1 MLQIP
6 GLALLASLPAGI
18 FPASPMTKPFSLF
31 LALRYLKP
39 KRTFLSLITVISILG
54 VTLGIMVLILVIS
67 VMTGFE
73 QELRRKVLGFDA
85 HLVVGGETIIYD
97 WPNRTQSVAS
107 VPGVTGA
114 APFVQGPVLAEF
126 MGRRLAPKIRGIDA
140 EAESK
145 VTTLKD
151 FMVAGE
157 LKLEGNET
165 IIGSALASILSCG
178 VGDTITVYSPGNLE
192 QIVDEINQL
201 EQGADKM
208 KTAGQLREMVL
219 PMELQVTGIF
229 ESGRYLYDSE
239 FMLVPLHI
247 AQEIYGLGDGVHGIT
262 VKTVHP
268 YRAAEI
274 RDEVYRA
281 LGDDFRISTW
291 MDLNRELFEA
301 IHMERNVMFFILLFI
316 VIVAAFG
323 IMNTLITVT
332 VQKTREIGILK
343 ALGARTGQI
352 VGIFVGQGIVVG
364 IFGTLIGLGTG
375 IWLVQYR
382 NQVSQW
388 LSGVMGIEIFPK
400 SIYQFSE
407 IPAEIVPSDV
417 AIICAS
423 AFLICTVA
431 AVIPAWFAAR
441 MDPVSALRYE

>member
-1 MLQIP
+1 
-6 GLALLASLPAGI
+6 
-18 FPASPMTKPFSLF
+18 MTKPFSLF

-85 HLVVGGETIIYD
+85 HLVAGGETILYD
-97 WPNRTQSVAS
+97 WSAESEKIRGVE
-107 VPGVTGA
+107 GVTGV

-126 MGRRLAPKIRGIDA
+126 MGRRLAPKIRAIDPEA
-140 EAESK
+140 EAS
-145 VTTLKD
+145 VTTLRD

-157 LKLEGNET
+157 LKLDGNEV
-165 IIGSALASILSCG
+165 IVGSALAGILGVG

-192 QIVDEINQL
+192 EIVDSINEL
-201 EQGADKM
+201 EQGGAKA
-208 KTAGQLREMVL
+208 KSAGELREMIL
-219 PMELQVTGIF
+219 PLELTVTGIF
-229 ESGRYLYDSE
+229 SSGRYLYDSE
-239 FMLVPLHI
+239 FLLVPLHI
-247 AQEIYGLGDGVHGIT
+247 GQELYGLGDGVHGLTI
-262 VKTVHP
+262 KTVHP
-268 YRAAEI
+268 YQAAAI
-274 RDEVYRA
+274 RENIRGAVDST
-281 LGDDFRISTW
+281 LPMSTW
-291 MDLNRELFEA
+291 MDMNRELFEA

-352 VGIFVGQGIVVG
+352 IGVFVGQGIVVG
-364 IFGTLIGLGTG
+364 IFGTLIGLATG

-388 LSGVMGIEIFPK
+388 LSGVMGIEIFPA

-407 IPAEIVPSDV
+407 IPAEIVPSDI

-431 AVIPAWFAAR
+431 AIIPAWFAAR
-441 MDPVSALRYE
+441 MDPVKALRYE

>member
-1 MLQIP
+1 M
-6 GLALLASLPAGI
+6 SR
-18 FPASPMTKPFSLF
+18 SFSLF
-31 LALRYLKP
+31 LALRYLRP

-54 VTLGIMVLILVIS
+54 VTIGITVLILVIS

-85 HLVVGGETIIYD
+85 HLVAGGESVLFD
-97 WPNRTQSVAS
+97 WPTQAEQIRAVE
-107 VPGVTGA
+107 GVTGV

-126 MGRRLAPKIRGIDA
+126 MGRRLAPKIRAIDP
-140 EAESK
+140 ETERE
-145 VTTLKD
+145 VTALQD

-157 LKLEGNET
+157 LQLDGNET
-165 IIGSALASILSCG
+165 VIGSALAAILGVG

-192 QIVDEINQL
+192 QIVDSINDL
-201 EQGADKM
+201 EKGSDKT
-208 KTAGQLREMVL
+208 KSAGELREMIL
-219 PMELQVTGIF
+219 PLELTVTGIF
-229 ESGRYLYDSE
+229 SSGRYLYDSE

-247 AQEIYGLGDGVHGIT
+247 GQELYGLGDGVHGLTI
-262 VKTVHP
+262 KTIHP
-268 YRAAEI
+268 YQAAAVRARMEG
-274 RDEVYRA
+274 RVDPA
-281 LGDDFRISTW
+281 LSVSTW
-291 MDLNRELFEA
+291 MDMNRELFEA

-323 IMNTLITVT
+323 IINTLITVT

-352 VGIFVGQGIVVG
+352 IGVFVGQGIVVG
-364 IFGTLIGLGTG
+364 LFGTVIGLGLG

-388 LSGVMGIEIFPK
+388 LSGVMGVEIFPQ
-400 SIYQFSE
+400 SIYQFAE
-407 IPAEIVPSDV
+407 IPAEIVPSDI

-423 AFLICTVA
+423 AFAICTVA
-431 AVIPAWFAAR
+431 AVIPAWFAAS

>member
-1 MLQIP
+1 
-6 GLALLASLPAGI
+6 
-18 FPASPMTKPFSLF
+18 MTWPFSIF

-39 KRTFLSLITVISILG
+39 KRTFVSLITVISILG

-85 HLVVGGETIIYD
+85 HLVAGGETIIHD
-97 WPNRTQSVAS
+97 WEDRMKDISA
-107 VPGVTGA
+107 VPGVTGV

-126 MGRRLAPKIRGIDA
+126 MGRRLAPKIRGIDVEA
-140 EAESK
+140 EAS
-145 VTTLKD
+145 VTTLRD
-151 FMVAGE
+151 FMVAGK
-157 LKLEGNET
+157 LQLEGNET
-165 IIGSALASILSCG
+165 VIGSALAAILGCG
-178 VGDTITVYSPGNLE
+178 VGDTITIYSPGNLE
-192 QIVDEINQL
+192 EIVDRINRIEGDGDKKQA
-201 EQGADKM
+201 ADE
-208 KTAGQLREMVL
+208 LREMIL
-219 PMELQVTGIF
+219 PMELKVTGIF

-239 FMLVPLHI
+239 FLLVPLHI
-247 AQEIYGLGDGVHGIT
+247 AQEIYGLGDGIHGIAIR
-262 VKTVHP
+262 TVHP
-268 YRAAEI
+268 YRAVEI
-274 RDEVYRA
+274 RDAIYRA
-281 LGDDFRISTW
+281 SPGDLRISTW

-352 VGIFVGQGIVVG
+352 IGVFVGQGIVVG

-382 NQVSQW
+382 NQVSHW
-388 LSGVMGIEIFPK
+388 LSSVLGIEIFPQ

-417 AIICAS
+417 AIICTS

-431 AVIPAWFAAR
+431 AIIPAWFAAR
-441 MDPVSALRYE
+441 MDPVSALRHE

>member
-1 MLQIP
+1 
-6 GLALLASLPAGI
+6 
-18 FPASPMTKPFSLF
+18 MTKPFSLF
-31 LALRYLKP
+31 LALRYLRP

-54 VTLGIMVLILVIS
+54 VTIGIMVLILVIS

-85 HLVVGGETIIYD
+85 HLVAGGESVIFD
-97 WPNRTQSVAS
+97 WPAQAAQIRAVE
-107 VPGVTGA
+107 GVTGV

-126 MGRRLAPKIRGIDA
+126 MGRRLAPKIRAIDP
-140 EAESK
+140 EVERE
-145 VTTLKD
+145 VTALQE

-165 IIGSALASILSCG
+165 VLGSPLAGILGVG
-178 VGDTITVYSPGNLE
+178 VGDTITVYSPGNLN
-192 QIVDEINQL
+192 EIIDGINAM
-201 EQGADKM
+201 EQGGDKA

-219 PMELQVTGIF
+219 PLELTVTGIF
-229 ESGRYLYDSE
+229 SSGRYLYDSE
-239 FMLVPLHI
+239 FLLVPLHI
-247 AQEIYGLGDGVHGIT
+247 GQELYGLGDGVHGLTI
-262 VKTVHP
+262 KTVHP
-268 YRAAEI
+268 YEAAAI
-274 RDEVYRA
+274 RTRMEGRIDPA
-281 LGDDFRISTW
+281 LGVSTW
-291 MDLNRELFEA
+291 MDMNRELFEA

-352 VGIFVGQGIVVG
+352 ISVFVGQGIVVG
-364 IFGTLIGLGTG
+364 LFGTAIGLGLG

-388 LSGVMGIEIFPK
+388 LSSVLGIEIFPQ
-400 SIYQFSE
+400 SIYQFAE
-407 IPAEIVPSDV
+407 IPAEIVPSDI

-423 AFLICTVA
+423 AFAICTVA

-441 MDPVSALRYE
+441 MDPVKALRYE

>member
-1 MLQIP
+1 
-6 GLALLASLPAGI
+6 
-18 FPASPMTKPFSLF
+18 MTKPFSLF
-31 LALRYLKP
+31 LALRYLRP

-85 HLVVGGETIIYD
+85 HLVAGGETILFD
-97 WPNRTQSVAS
+97 WSGESQKIRGVE
-107 VPGVTGA
+107 GVTGV

-126 MGRRLAPKIRGIDA
+126 MGRRLAPKIRAIDPEA
-140 EAESK
+140 EAS
-145 VTTLKD
+145 VTTLRD
-151 FMVAGE
+151 FMVAGD
-157 LKLEGNET
+157 LQLDGNEV
-165 IIGSALASILSCG
+165 IVGSALAGILGVG

-192 QIVDEINQL
+192 EIVDSINEL
-201 EQGADKM
+201 EQGAENAKS
-208 KTAGQLREMVL
+208 AGELREMIL
-219 PMELQVTGIF
+219 PLELTVTGVF
-229 ESGRYLYDSE
+229 SSGRYLYDSE
-239 FMLVPLHI
+239 FLLVPLHI
-247 AQEIYGLGDGVHGIT
+247 GQELYGLGDGVHGLTI
-262 VKTVHP
+262 KTVHP
-268 YRAAEI
+268 YQAAAVRE
-274 RDEVYRA
+274 
-281 LGDDFRISTW
+281 RIQQAVDSAPPMSTW
-291 MDLNRELFEA
+291 MDMNRELFEA

-352 VGIFVGQGIVVG
+352 IGVFVGQGMVVG
-364 IFGTLIGLGTG
+364 IFGTLIGLATG

-388 LSGVMGIEIFPK
+388 LSGVMGIEIFPA

-407 IPAEIVPSDV
+407 IPAEIVPSDI

-431 AVIPAWFAAR
+431 AIIPAWFAAR

>member
-1 MLQIP
+1 MN
-6 GLALLASLPAGI
+6 
-18 FPASPMTKPFSLF
+18 KPFSFF

-39 KRTFLSLITVISILG
+39 KRTFVSLITVISILG

-85 HLVVGGETIIYD
+85 HLVAGGESVIED
-97 WPNRTQSVAS
+97 WAAPAGQIREVK
-107 VPGVTGA
+107 GVTGV

-126 MGRRLAPKIRGIDA
+126 MGRRMAPKIRAIDP
-140 EAESK
+140 EAEK
-145 VTTLKD
+145 TVTTLQD
-151 FMVAGE
+151 FIVAGA
-157 LKLEGNET
+157 LQLEGNDT
-165 IIGSALASILSCG
+165 VIGSALANILGVG
-178 VGDTITVYSPGNLE
+178 VGDTITIYSPGNLE
-192 QIVDEINQL
+192 EIVKEINRL
-201 EQGADKM
+201 EENPGE
-208 KTAGQLREMVL
+208 KTDAANLREMIL
-219 PMELQVTGIF
+219 PLELKVTGIF

-239 FMLVPLHI
+239 FLLVPLHI
-247 AQEIYGLGDGVHGIT
+247 GQELYGLGDGVHGLTI
-262 VKTVHP
+262 KTVHP
-268 YRAAEI
+268 YQAAAI
-274 RDEVYRA
+274 REAIYAVVDPDLPV
-281 LGDDFRISTW
+281 STW
-291 MDLNRELFEA
+291 MDMNRDLFEA

-352 VGIFVGQGIVVG
+352 IGVFVGQGIVVG
-364 IFGTLIGLGTG
+364 IFGTLIGLGLG

-382 NQVSQW
+382 NQVSHA
-388 LSGVMGIEIFPK
+388 LSVVTGIEIFPK

-407 IPAEIVPSDV
+407 IPAEIVPSDI

-431 AVIPAWFAAR
+431 AIIPAWFAAR
-441 MDPVSALRYE
+441 MDPVKALRYE

>member
-1 MLQIP
+1 
-6 GLALLASLPAGI
+6 
-18 FPASPMTKPFSLF
+18 MTKPFSLF
-31 LALRYLKP
+31 LALRYLRP

-85 HLVVGGETIIYD
+85 HLVAGGETVLMD
-97 WPNRTQSVAS
+97 WPAQAAKIRGVE
-107 VPGVTGA
+107 GVTGV

-126 MGRRLAPKIRGIDA
+126 MGRRLAPKIRAINP
-140 EAESK
+140 ESERE
-145 VTTLKD
+145 VTSLQD
-151 FMVAGE
+151 FMVAGDM
-157 LKLEGNET
+157 KLDSNET
-165 IIGSALASILSCG
+165 VIGSALAGILGVG

-192 QIVDEINQL
+192 EIVEGIERL
-201 EQGADKM
+201 EKEGDKSES
-208 KTAGQLREMVL
+208 AGELREMVL
-219 PMELQVTGIF
+219 PLELTVTGIF
-229 ESGRYLYDSE
+229 SSGRYLYDSE
-239 FMLVPLHI
+239 FLLVPLHI
-247 AQEIYGLGDGVHGIT
+247 GQELYGLGDGVHGLTI
-262 VKTVHP
+262 KTVHP
-268 YRAAEI
+268 YQAAAIRARMEGHIDPGLSVA
-274 RDEVYRA
+274 
-281 LGDDFRISTW
+281 TW
-291 MDLNRELFEA
+291 MDMNRELFEA

-352 VGIFVGQGIVVG
+352 IGVFVGQGIVVG
-364 IFGTLIGLGTG
+364 VFGTLIGLATG

-388 LSGVMGIEIFPK
+388 LSGVLGVEIFPQ
-400 SIYQFSE
+400 SIYQFAE
-407 IPAEIVPSDV
+407 IPAEIVPSDI

-441 MDPVSALRYE
+441 MDPVDALRYE

>member
-1 MLQIP
+1 MNT
-6 GLALLASLPAGI
+6 LPA
-18 FPASPMTKPFSLF
+18 SLF

-54 VTLGIMVLILVIS
+54 VTLGITVLILVIS

-85 HLVVGGETIIYD
+85 HLVAGGESVLYD
-97 WPNRTQSVAS
+97 WAAQSEQIRGVE
-107 VPGVTGA
+107 GVTGA
-114 APFVQGPVLAEF
+114 APFVQGPVLVDF
-126 MGRRLAPKIRGIDA
+126 MGRRLAPKIRAIDP
-140 EAESK
+140 EQEK
-145 VTTLKD
+145 QVTTLEE
-151 FMVAGE
+151 FMVAGK
-157 LKLEGNET
+157 LQLEGNDAV
-165 IIGSALASILSCG
+165 IGSALAGILGVG

-192 QIVDEINQL
+192 EIVDSINQM
-201 EQGADKM
+201 EETNDK
-208 KTAGQLREMVL
+208 KTSAAELREMIL
-219 PMELQVTGIF
+219 PLELTVTGIF
-229 ESGRYLYDSE
+229 SSGRYLYDSE
-239 FMLVPLHI
+239 FILVPLHI
-247 AQEIYGLGDGVHGIT
+247 GQEIYGLGDGVHGLTI
-262 VKTVHP
+262 KTVHP
-268 YRAAEI
+268 YQAALI
-274 RDEVYRA
+274 RDGIRTQIDPNLPVA
-281 LGDDFRISTW
+281 TW
-291 MDLNRELFEA
+291 MEMNRELFEA

-343 ALGARTGQI
+343 ALGARTGQVI
-352 VGIFVGQGIVVG
+352 GIFVGQGIVVG

-388 LSGVMGIEIFPK
+388 LSSALGIEVFPA

-423 AFLICTVA
+423 AFAICTVA

>member
-1 MLQIP
+1 
-6 GLALLASLPAGI
+6 
-18 FPASPMTKPFSLF
+18 MTKPFSLF
-31 LALRYLKP
+31 LALRYLRP

-85 HLVVGGETIIYD
+85 HLVAGGETILED
-97 WPNRTQSVAS
+97 WSPRAAQIGGVE
-107 VPGVTGA
+107 GVTGV

-126 MGRRLAPKIRGIDA
+126 MGRRMAPKIRAIDP

-157 LKLEGNET
+157 LRLDGNDT
-165 IIGSALASILSCG
+165 VIGSALAQILGVG
-178 VGDTITVYSPGNLE
+178 VGDKITVYSPGNLE
-192 QIVDEINQL
+192 EIVDEINKL
-201 EQGADKM
+201 EEGKDK
-208 KTAGQLREMVL
+208 KKSASELREMIL
-219 PMELQVTGIF
+219 PMELTVTGIF

-239 FMLVPLHI
+239 FLLVPLHI
-247 AQEIYGLGDGVHGIT
+247 GQEIYGLGDGIHGLTI
-262 VKTVHP
+262 KTVHP
-268 YRAAEI
+268 YQAALVRE
-274 RDEVYRA
+274 
-281 LGDDFRISTW
+281 RINAVLDQPLRLSTW
-291 MDLNRELFEA
+291 MDMNRELFEA

-352 VGIFVGQGIVVG
+352 IGVFVGQGIVVG
-364 IFGTLIGLGTG
+364 IFGTIIGLSLG

-382 NQVSQW
+382 NQVSHW
-388 LSGVMGIEIFPK
+388 LSGALGIEIFPR

-407 IPAEIVPSDV
+407 IPAEIVPSDI

-423 AFLICTVA
+423 AFAICTVA

>member
-1 MLQIP
+1 
-6 GLALLASLPAGI
+6 
-18 FPASPMTKPFSLF
+18 MTKPFSFF

-85 HLVVGGETIIYD
+85 HLVAGGETILAD
-97 WPNRTQSVAS
+97 WPTQAAQIRA
-107 VPGVTGA
+107 VPGVTGV

-126 MGRRLAPKIRGIDA
+126 EGRRMAPKVRAIDA
-140 EAESK
+140 ESEKA
-145 VTTLKD
+145 VTNLQE

-157 LKLEGNET
+157 LKLDGDET
-165 IIGSALASILSCG
+165 VVGSALAGILG
-178 VGDTITVYSPGNLE
+178 VGIGDKITVYSPGNLTE
-192 QIVDEINQL
+192 IVNEINKL
-201 EQGADKM
+201 ESGKAETKD
-208 KTAGQLREMVL
+208 ASQLREMVL
-219 PMELQVTGIF
+219 PLELTVTGIF

-239 FMLVPLHI
+239 FLLVPLHI
-247 AQEIYGLGDGVHGIT
+247 GQELYGLGDGVHGLTI
-262 VKTVHP
+262 KTVHP
-268 YRAAEI
+268 YQAAAVREAI
-274 RDEVYRA
+274 YAAVDPSPN
-281 LGDDFRISTW
+281 ISTW
-291 MDLNRELFEA
+291 MDMNRDLFEA

-352 VGIFVGQGIVVG
+352 IGIFVGQGIVVG

-382 NQVSQW
+382 NQVSNW
-388 LSGVMGIEIFPK
+388 LSGVLGIEIFPK

-407 IPAEIVPSDV
+407 IPAEIVPSDI

-431 AVIPAWFAAR
+431 AIIPAWFAAR

>member
-1 MLQIP
+1 MI
-6 GLALLASLPAGI
+6 
-18 FPASPMTKPFSLF
+18 KPFSLF

-85 HLVVGGETIIYD
+85 HLVAGGETVLFD
-97 WPNRTQSVAS
+97 WPAQVEKIRT
-107 VPGVTGA
+107 VPGVTGV

-126 MGRRLAPKIRGIDA
+126 ANRRLAPKIRAIDP
-140 EAESK
+140 EAEGT

-151 FMVAGE
+151 FIVAGE
-157 LKLEGNET
+157 FRLEGNDT
-165 IIGSALASILSCG
+165 VIGSALANILGVG
-178 VGDTITVYSPGNLE
+178 VGDTITIYSPGNLE
-192 QIVDEINQL
+192 EIVSEINKL
-201 EQGADKM
+201 EEGKDK
-208 KTAGQLREMVL
+208 KQAAGQLREMIL
-219 PMELQVTGIF
+219 PLELTVTGIF

-239 FMLVPLHI
+239 FLLVPLHI
-247 AQEIYGLGDGVHGIT
+247 GQEIYGLGDGVHGLTI
-262 VKTVHP
+262 KTVHP
-268 YRAAEI
+268 YQAAAVREAI
-274 RDEVYRA
+274 YATADPN
-281 LGDDFRISTW
+281 LRISTW
-291 MDLNRELFEA
+291 MDMNRELFEA

-352 VGIFVGQGIVVG
+352 IGVFVGQGIVVG

-382 NQVSQW
+382 NQVSHL
-388 LSGVMGIEIFPK
+388 LSEALGIEIFPK

-407 IPAEIVPSDV
+407 IPAEIVPADI

-441 MDPVSALRYE
+441 MDPVKALRYE

>member
-1 MLQIP
+1 MI
-6 GLALLASLPAGI
+6 
-18 FPASPMTKPFSLF
+18 KPFSLF

-85 HLVVGGETIIYD
+85 HLVAGGENVLFD
-97 WPNRTQSVAS
+97 WSEHGDKIRA
-107 VPGVTGA
+107 VPGVTGV

-126 MGRRLAPKIRGIDA
+126 SGRRMAPKIRAIDP
-140 EAESK
+140 EVEGT

-151 FMVAGE
+151 FIVAGDFR
-157 LKLEGNET
+157 LEGNDT
-165 IIGSALASILSCG
+165 VIGSALANILG
-178 VGDTITVYSPGNLE
+178 VGIGDTITVYSPGNLE
-192 QIVDEINQL
+192 EIVDEINKL
-201 EQGADKM
+201 EEGKEKKQ
-208 KTAGQLREMVL
+208 TAGQLREMIL
-219 PMELQVTGIF
+219 PLELTVTGIF

-239 FMLVPLHI
+239 FLLVPLHI
-247 AQEIYGLGDGVHGIT
+247 GQEIYDLGDGVHGLTI
-262 VKTVHP
+262 KTVHP
-268 YRAAEI
+268 YQAAAI
-274 RDEVYRA
+274 REAIY
-281 LGDDFRISTW
+281 GTTGSEMRISTW
-291 MDLNRELFEA
+291 MDMNRELFEA

-352 VGIFVGQGIVVG
+352 IGVFVGQGIVVG

-388 LSGVMGIEIFPK
+388 LSGILGIEIFPK

-407 IPAEIVPSDV
+407 IPAEIVPADI

-441 MDPVSALRYE
+441 MDPVKALRYE

>member
-1 MLQIP
+1 MLRH
-6 GLALLASLPAGI
+6 A
-18 FPASPMTKPFSLF
+18 SLF
-31 LALRYLKP
+31 LALRYLRP

-85 HLVVGGETIIYD
+85 HLVVGGETVIED
-97 WPNRTQSVAS
+97 WAGQMEAIRGVE
-107 VPGVTGA
+107 GVTGV

-126 MGRRLAPKIRGIDA
+126 MGRRLAPKIRAIDPAA
-140 EAESK
+140 EAT
-145 VTTLKD
+145 VTTLHD

-157 LKLEGNET
+157 LRLDGNDT
-165 IIGSALASILSCG
+165 VIGSALASILGVG

-192 QIVDEINQL
+192 EIVNQINSL
-201 EQGADKM
+201 EQGGDKA
-208 KTAGQLREMVL
+208 KSAGQLREMIL
-219 PMELQVTGIF
+219 PLELTVTGIF

-239 FMLVPLHI
+239 FLLVPLHI
-247 AQEIYGLGDGVHGIT
+247 GQEIYGLGGGVHGLT

-268 YRAAEI
+268 YQAAAI
-274 RDEVYRA
+274 RDAMFGRLDPDLRV
-281 LGDDFRISTW
+281 STW
-291 MDLNRELFEA
+291 MDMNRDLFEA

-352 VGIFVGQGIVVG
+352 IGVFVGQGIVVG
-364 IFGTLIGLGTG
+364 IFGTFIGLGTG

-388 LSGVMGIEIFPK
+388 LSGVLGIEIFPR

-417 AIICAS
+417 AIICIS
-423 AFLICTVA
+423 AFAICTVA
-431 AVIPAWFAAR
+431 SVIPAWFAAR
-441 MDPVSALRYE
+441 MDPVKALRYE

>member
-1 MLQIP
+1 
-6 GLALLASLPAGI
+6 
-18 FPASPMTKPFSLF
+18 MTKPFSLF

-85 HLVVGGETIIYD
+85 HLVAGGETILFD
-97 WPNRTQSVAS
+97 WAAESEKIRGVE
-107 VPGVTGA
+107 GVTGV

-126 MGRRLAPKIRGIDA
+126 MGRRLAPKIRAIDPEA
-140 EAESK
+140 EAS
-145 VTTLKD
+145 VTTLCD
-151 FMVAGE
+151 FMVAGD
-157 LKLEGNET
+157 LKLDGNEV
-165 IIGSALASILSCG
+165 IVGSALAGILGVG

-192 QIVDEINQL
+192 EIVDSINEL
-201 EQGADKM
+201 EQGSEKAKS
-208 KTAGQLREMVL
+208 AGELREMIL
-219 PMELQVTGIF
+219 PLELTVTGVF
-229 ESGRYLYDSE
+229 SSGRYLYDSE
-239 FMLVPLHI
+239 FLLVPLHI
-247 AQEIYGLGDGVHGIT
+247 GQELYGLADGVHGLTI
-262 VKTVHP
+262 KTVHP
-268 YRAAEI
+268 YQAAAVRE
-274 RDEVYRA
+274 
-281 LGDDFRISTW
+281 RIQQAVDSAPPMSTW
-291 MDLNRELFEA
+291 MDMNRELFEA

-352 VGIFVGQGIVVG
+352 IGVFVGQGIVVG
-364 IFGTLIGLGTG
+364 IFGTLIGLATG

-388 LSGVMGIEIFPK
+388 LSGVMGIEIFPA

-407 IPAEIVPSDV
+407 IPAEIVPSDI

-423 AFLICTVA
+423 AFFICTVA

>member
-1 MLQIP
+1 
-6 GLALLASLPAGI
+6 
-18 FPASPMTKPFSLF
+18 MTKPFSLF

-85 HLVVGGETIIYD
+85 HLVAGGETILYD
-97 WPNRTQSVAS
+97 WGAESEKIRGVE
-107 VPGVTGA
+107 GVTGV

-126 MGRRLAPKIRGIDA
+126 MGRRLAPKIRAIDPEA
-140 EAESK
+140 EAT
-145 VTTLKD
+145 VTTLRD

-157 LKLEGNET
+157 LKLDGNEV
-165 IIGSALASILSCG
+165 ILGSALAGILGVG

-192 QIVDEINQL
+192 EIVDSINEL
-201 EQGADKM
+201 EQGGAKA
-208 KTAGQLREMVL
+208 KSAGELREMIL
-219 PMELQVTGIF
+219 PLELTVTGIF
-229 ESGRYLYDSE
+229 SSGRYLYDSE
-239 FMLVPLHI
+239 FLLVPLHI
-247 AQEIYGLGDGVHGIT
+247 GQELYGLGDGVHGLTI
-262 VKTVHP
+262 KTVHP
-268 YRAAEI
+268 YQAAAVRE
-274 RDEVYRA
+274 
-281 LGDDFRISTW
+281 RIQQSLESAPPMSTW
-291 MDLNRELFEA
+291 MDMNRELFEA

-352 VGIFVGQGIVVG
+352 IGVFVGQGIVVG
-364 IFGTLIGLGTG
+364 VFGTLIGLATG

-388 LSGVMGIEIFPK
+388 LSGVMGIEIFPA

-407 IPAEIVPSDV
+407 IPAEIVPSDI

-431 AVIPAWFAAR
+431 AIIPAWFAAR
-441 MDPVSALRYE
+441 MDPVKALRYE

>member
-1 MLQIP
+1 
-6 GLALLASLPAGI
+6 
-18 FPASPMTKPFSLF
+18 MTKPFSLF

-85 HLVVGGETIIYD
+85 HLIAGGETIVYD
-97 WPNRTQSVAS
+97 WANRSQSIDA
-107 VPGVTGA
+107 VPGVTGS

-165 IIGSALASILSCG
+165 VIGSALASILGCS

-192 QIVDEINQL
+192 EIVDQINQL
-201 EQGADKM
+201 EGGADK
-208 KTAGQLREMVL
+208 KKSAGELREMVL
-219 PMELQVTGIF
+219 PMELTVTGVF

-262 VKTVHP
+262 IKTVHP
-268 YRAAEI
+268 YKAAEI
-274 RDEVYRA
+274 RDAIYRT
-281 LGDDFRISTW
+281 LGEDLRIATW
-291 MDLNRELFEA
+291 MDMNRELFEA

-316 VIVAAFG
+316 
-323 IMNTLITVT
+323 
-332 VQKTREIGILK
+332 
-343 ALGARTGQI
+343 
-352 VGIFVGQGIVVG
+352 
-364 IFGTLIGLGTG
+364 
-375 IWLVQYR
+375 
-382 NQVSQW
+382 
-388 LSGVMGIEIFPK
+388 
-400 SIYQFSE
+400 
-407 IPAEIVPSDV
+407 
-417 AIICAS
+417 
-423 AFLICTVA
+423 
-431 AVIPAWFAAR
+431 
-441 MDPVSALRYE
+441 

>member
-1 MLQIP
+1 
-6 GLALLASLPAGI
+6 
-18 FPASPMTKPFSLF
+18 MTKPFSLF
-31 LALRYLKP
+31 LALRYLRP

-85 HLVVGGETIIYD
+85 HLVAGGETILYD
-97 WPNRTQSVAS
+97 WAGESQKIRGVE
-107 VPGVTGA
+107 GVTGV

-126 MGRRLAPKIRGIDA
+126 MGRRLAPKIRAIDPEA
-140 EAESK
+140 EAA
-145 VTTLKD
+145 VTTLRE

-157 LKLEGNET
+157 LKLDGNEV
-165 IIGSALASILSCG
+165 IVGSALAGILGVG

-192 QIVDEINQL
+192 EIVDSINEL
-201 EQGADKM
+201 EQGTKKAKS
-208 KTAGQLREMVL
+208 AGELREMIL
-219 PMELQVTGIF
+219 PLELTVTGVF
-229 ESGRYLYDSE
+229 SSGRYLYDSE
-239 FMLVPLHI
+239 FLLVPLHI
-247 AQEIYGLGDGVHGIT
+247 GQELYGLGDGVHGLTI
-262 VKTVHP
+262 KTVHP
-268 YRAAEI
+268 YQAAAVRE
-274 RDEVYRA
+274 
-281 LGDDFRISTW
+281 RIQQSVGSLPPMSTW
-291 MDLNRELFEA
+291 MDMNRELFEA

-352 VGIFVGQGIVVG
+352 IGVFVGQGIVVG
-364 IFGTLIGLGTG
+364 IFGTLIGLATG

-388 LSGVMGIEIFPK
+388 LSGVMGIEIFPA

-407 IPAEIVPSDV
+407 IPAEIVPSDI

-441 MDPVSALRYE
+441 MDPVRALRYE

>member
-1 MLQIP
+1 M
-6 GLALLASLPAGI
+6 S
-18 FPASPMTKPFSLF
+18 KPFSLF
-31 LALRYLKP
+31 LALRYLRP

-85 HLVVGGETIIYD
+85 HLVAGGEGIVENWAEPAAQI
-97 WPNRTQSVAS
+97 RA
-107 VPGVTGA
+107 VPGVTGV

-126 MGRRLAPKIRGIDA
+126 MGRRTAPKIRAIDPQT
-140 EAESK
+140 EK
-145 VTTLKD
+145 TVTDLQS

-157 LKLEGNET
+157 LHLEGNDAV
-165 IIGSALASILSCG
+165 IGSALASLLGIG
-178 VGDTITVYSPGNLE
+178 IGDKITIYSPGNLE
-192 QIVDEINQL
+192 EIINQINHL
-201 EQGADKM
+201 EEGTDKESS
-208 KTAGQLREMVL
+208 AAQLKEMIL
-219 PMELQVTGIF
+219 PMELTVTGIF

-239 FMLVPLHI
+239 FILVPLHI
-247 AQEIYGLGDGVHGIT
+247 GQEIYGLNAGVHGLTI
-262 VKTVHP
+262 KTVHP
-268 YRAAEI
+268 YQAAAI
-274 RDEVYRA
+274 RDAINVTLHPPMHIA
-281 LGDDFRISTW
+281 TW
-291 MDLNRELFEA
+291 MDMNRDLFEA

-352 VGIFVGQGIVVG
+352 IGVFVGQGIVVG

-382 NQVSQW
+382 NQVSHW
-388 LSGVMGIEIFPK
+388 LSTVLGIEIFPR

-407 IPAEIVPSDV
+407 IPAEIVPTDITV
-417 AIICAS
+417 ICAS
-423 AFLICTVA
+423 AFIICTVA
-431 AVIPAWFAAR
+431 SIIPAWFAAR
-441 MDPVSALRYE
+441 MDPVKALRYE

>member
-1 MLQIP
+1 
-6 GLALLASLPAGI
+6 
-18 FPASPMTKPFSLF
+18 MTKPFSLF
-31 LALRYLKP
+31 LALRYLRP

-85 HLVVGGETIIYD
+85 HLVAGGETILTE
-97 WPNRTQSVAS
+97 WPAQAEQIRA
-107 VPGVTGA
+107 VPGVTGV

-126 MGRRLAPKIRGIDA
+126 MGRRMAPKIRAIDPQT
-140 EAESK
+140 ENQ
-145 VTTLKD
+145 VTTLRD

-157 LKLEGNET
+157 LRLEGNET
-165 IIGSALASILSCG
+165 VIGSALANILG
-178 VGDTITVYSPGNLE
+178 VGIGDKITVYSPGNLE
-192 QIVDEINQL
+192 QIVNEINRL
-201 EQGADKM
+201 E
-208 KTAGQLREMVL
+208 AGKDRETSAAELKEMVL
-219 PMELQVTGIF
+219 PMELTVTGIF

-239 FMLVPLHI
+239 FLLVPLHI
-247 AQEIYGLGDGVHGIT
+247 GQEIYGLGDGIHGLTI
-262 VKTVHP
+262 KTVHP
-268 YRAAEI
+268 YQAAAI
-274 RDEVYRA
+274 REVINSTIDPP
-281 LGDDFRISTW
+281 LRISTW
-291 MDLNRELFEA
+291 MDMNRELFEA

-352 VGIFVGQGIVVG
+352 IGVFVGQGIVVG
-364 IFGTLIGLGTG
+364 IFGTIIGLSLG

-382 NQVSQW
+382 NQVSHW
-388 LSGVMGIEIFPK
+388 LSSLTGIEIFPK

-407 IPAEIVPSDV
+407 IPAEIVPSDI
-417 AIICAS
+417 AIICVS
-423 AFLICTVA
+423 AFAICTVA
-431 AVIPAWFAAR
+431 SVIPAWFAAR

>member
-1 MLQIP
+1 
-6 GLALLASLPAGI
+6 
-18 FPASPMTKPFSLF
+18 MTKPFSLF

-85 HLVVGGETIIYD
+85 HLVAGGETILYD
-97 WPNRTQSVAS
+97 WSAESQKIRGVE
-107 VPGVTGA
+107 GVTGV

-126 MGRRLAPKIRGIDA
+126 MGRRLAPKIRAIDPEA
-140 EAESK
+140 EAS
-145 VTTLKD
+145 VTTLRD

-157 LKLEGNET
+157 LKLDGNEV
-165 IIGSALASILSCG
+165 IVGSALAGILGVG

-192 QIVDEINQL
+192 EIVDSINEL
-201 EQGADKM
+201 EQGAEKA
-208 KTAGQLREMVL
+208 KSAGELREMIL
-219 PMELQVTGIF
+219 PLELTVTGIF
-229 ESGRYLYDSE
+229 SSGRYLYDSE
-239 FMLVPLHI
+239 FLLVPLHI
-247 AQEIYGLGDGVHGIT
+247 GQELYGLGDGVHGLTI
-262 VKTVHP
+262 KTVHP
-268 YRAAEI
+268 YQAAAVRE
-274 RDEVYRA
+274 
-281 LGDDFRISTW
+281 RIQQSVDSAPPMSTW
-291 MDLNRELFEA
+291 MDMNRELFEA

-352 VGIFVGQGIVVG
+352 IGVFVGQGMVVG

-388 LSGVMGIEIFPK
+388 LSGVMGIEIFPA

-407 IPAEIVPSDV
+407 IPAEIVPGDIAV
-417 AIICAS
+417 ICAS
-423 AFLICTVA
+423 AFAICTVA

-441 MDPVSALRYE
+441 MDPVKALRYE

>member
-1 MLQIP
+1 
-6 GLALLASLPAGI
+6 
-18 FPASPMTKPFSLF
+18 MTKPFSLF

-85 HLVVGGETIIYD
+85 HLVAGGETILYD
-97 WPNRTQSVAS
+97 WGAESEKIRGVE
-107 VPGVTGA
+107 GVTGV

-126 MGRRLAPKIRGIDA
+126 MGRRLAPKIRAIDPEA
-140 EAESK
+140 EAT
-145 VTTLKD
+145 VTTLRD

-157 LKLEGNET
+157 LKLDGNEV
-165 IIGSALASILSCG
+165 ILGSALAGILGVG

-192 QIVDEINQL
+192 EIVDSINEL
-201 EQGADKM
+201 EQGEA
-208 KTAGQLREMVL
+208 KTKSAGELREMIL
-219 PMELQVTGIF
+219 PLELTVTGIF
-229 ESGRYLYDSE
+229 SSGRYLYDSE
-239 FMLVPLHI
+239 FLLVPLHI
-247 AQEIYGLGDGVHGIT
+247 GQELYGLGDGVHGLTI
-262 VKTVHP
+262 KTVHP
-268 YRAAEI
+268 YQAAAVRE
-274 RDEVYRA
+274 
-281 LGDDFRISTW
+281 RIQQSLESAPPMSTW
-291 MDLNRELFEA
+291 MDMNRELFEA

-352 VGIFVGQGIVVG
+352 IGVFVGQGIVVG
-364 IFGTLIGLGTG
+364 VFGTLIGLATG

-388 LSGVMGIEIFPK
+388 LSGVMGIEIFPA

-407 IPAEIVPSDV
+407 IPAEIVPSDI

-431 AVIPAWFAAR
+431 AIIPAWFAAR
-441 MDPVSALRYE
+441 MDPVKALRYE

>member
-1 MLQIP
+1 
-6 GLALLASLPAGI
+6 
-18 FPASPMTKPFSLF
+18 MTKPFSLF
-31 LALRYLKP
+31 LALRYLRP

-54 VTLGIMVLILVIS
+54 VTIGIMVLILVIS

-85 HLVVGGETIIYD
+85 HLVAGGESVIFD
-97 WPNRTQSVAS
+97 WPAQAAQIRAVE
-107 VPGVTGA
+107 GVTGV

-126 MGRRLAPKIRGIDA
+126 MGRRLAPKIRAIDP
-140 EAESK
+140 EVERE
-145 VTTLKD
+145 VTDLQD

-165 IIGSALASILSCG
+165 VLGSALAGILGVG
-178 VGDTITVYSPGNLE
+178 VGDTITVYSPGNLN
-192 QIVDEINQL
+192 EIIDGINAM
-201 EQGADKM
+201 EKGGDKA

-219 PMELQVTGIF
+219 PLELTVTGIF
-229 ESGRYLYDSE
+229 SSGRYLYDSE
-239 FMLVPLHI
+239 FLLVPLHI
-247 AQEIYGLGDGVHGIT
+247 GQELYGLGDGVHGLTI
-262 VKTVHP
+262 KTVHP
-268 YRAAEI
+268 YEAAAI
-274 RDEVYRA
+274 RTRMEGRIDPA
-281 LGDDFRISTW
+281 LGVSTW
-291 MDLNRELFEA
+291 MDMNRELFEA

-352 VGIFVGQGIVVG
+352 ISVFVGQGIVVG
-364 IFGTLIGLGTG
+364 LFGTAIGLGLG

-388 LSGVMGIEIFPK
+388 LSGVLGIEIFPQ
-400 SIYQFSE
+400 SIYQFAE
-407 IPAEIVPSDV
+407 IPAEIVPSDI

-423 AFLICTVA
+423 AFAICTVA

-441 MDPVSALRYE
+441 MDPVKALRYE

>member
-1 MLQIP
+1 
-6 GLALLASLPAGI
+6 
-18 FPASPMTKPFSLF
+18 MTKPFSLF
-31 LALRYLKP
+31 LALRYLRP

-85 HLVVGGETIIYD
+85 HLVAGGETILAE
-97 WPNRTQSVAS
+97 WPAQAEQIRAVS
-107 VPGVTGA
+107 GVTGV

-126 MGRRLAPKIRGIDA
+126 MGRRLAPKIRAIDPDA
-140 EAESK
+140 EST
-145 VTTLKD
+145 VTTLRD

-157 LKLEGNET
+157 LRLDGNDT
-165 IIGSALASILSCG
+165 VIGSALAQILGVG
-178 VGDTITVYSPGNLE
+178 VGDKITVYSPGNLE
-192 QIVDEINQL
+192 EIVDEINRL
-201 EQGADKM
+201 E
-208 KTAGQLREMVL
+208 AGKEKEKSAAELKEMIL
-219 PMELQVTGIF
+219 PMELTVTGIF

-239 FMLVPLHI
+239 FLLVPLHI
-247 AQEIYGLGDGVHGIT
+247 GQEIYGLGDGIHGLTI
-262 VKTVHP
+262 KTVHP
-268 YRAAEI
+268 YQAAAVREAI
-274 RDEVYRA
+274 NASLDHP
-281 LGDDFRISTW
+281 LRISTW
-291 MDLNRELFEA
+291 MDMNRELFEA

-352 VGIFVGQGIVVG
+352 IGVFVGQGIVVG
-364 IFGTLIGLGTG
+364 IFGTLIGLTLG

-382 NQVSQW
+382 NQVSHL
-388 LSGVMGIEIFPK
+388 LSSVTGIEIFPK

-407 IPAEIVPSDV
+407 IPAEIVPSDI

-423 AFLICTVA
+423 AFAICTVA
-431 AVIPAWFAAR
+431 SVIPAWFAAR

>member
-1 MLQIP
+1 MN
-6 GLALLASLPAGI
+6 
-18 FPASPMTKPFSLF
+18 KPFSLF

-85 HLVVGGETIIYD
+85 HLIVGGETIIYD
-97 WPNRTQSVAS
+97 WPDRTQAVMSA
-107 VPGVTGA
+107 PGVTGA

-140 EAESK
+140 EAETK
-145 VTTLKD
+145 VTTLRE
-151 FMVAGE
+151 FMVAGD

-165 IIGSALASILSCG
+165 VIGSALASILGCG

-192 QIVDEINQL
+192 EIVDEINQL
-201 EQGADKM
+201 EGGTNTKRAAAD
-208 KTAGQLREMVL
+208 LREMIL

-262 VKTVHP
+262 VKTEHP

-274 RDEVYRA
+274 REEIYRV
-281 LGDDFRISTW
+281 LGDGSRVSTW
-291 MDLNRELFEA
+291 MDMNRELFEA

-364 IFGTLIGLGTG
+364 IFGTIIGLGTG

-388 LSGVMGIEIFPK
+388 LSGVMGIEIFPQ

-417 AIICAS
+417 AIICVS
-423 AFLICTVA
+423 AFAICTVA
-431 AVIPAWFAAR
+431 AIIPAWFAAR

>member
-1 MLQIP
+1 MI
-6 GLALLASLPAGI
+6 
-18 FPASPMTKPFSLF
+18 KPFSLF

-85 HLVVGGETIIYD
+85 HLVAGGENVLFD
-97 WPNRTQSVAS
+97 WSEQADKISNVE
-107 VPGVTGA
+107 GVTGV

-126 MGRRLAPKIRGIDA
+126 ASRRMAPKIRAIDP
-140 EAESK
+140 EAEGT

-151 FMVAGE
+151 FIVAGDFR
-157 LKLEGNET
+157 LEGNDT
-165 IIGSALASILSCG
+165 VIGSALANILGVG

-192 QIVDEINQL
+192 EIVDEINKL
-201 EQGADKM
+201 EEGKDK
-208 KTAGQLREMVL
+208 KNTAGQLREMIL
-219 PMELQVTGIF
+219 PLELTVTGIF

-239 FMLVPLHI
+239 FLLVPLHI
-247 AQEIYGLGDGVHGIT
+247 GQEIYGLGDGVHGLTI
-262 VKTVHP
+262 KTVHP
-268 YRAAEI
+268 YQAAAI
-274 RDEVYRA
+274 REAIY
-281 LGDDFRISTW
+281 GTTGPEMRISTW
-291 MDLNRELFEA
+291 MDMNRELFEA

-352 VGIFVGQGIVVG
+352 IGVFVGQGIVVG

-375 IWLVQYR
+375 VWLVQYR

-388 LSGVMGIEIFPK
+388 LSGVLGIEIFPK

-407 IPAEIVPSDV
+407 IPAEIVPADI

-423 AFLICTVA
+423 AFVICTVA
-431 AVIPAWFAAR
+431 AIIPAWFAAR
-441 MDPVSALRYE
+441 MDPVKALRYE

>member
-1 MLQIP
+1 
-6 GLALLASLPAGI
+6 
-18 FPASPMTKPFSLF
+18 MTKPFSLF
-31 LALRYLKP
+31 LAMRYLRP

-85 HLVVGGETIIYD
+85 HLVAGGETVMVD
-97 WPNRTQSVAS
+97 WQDQAGEIRKVE
-107 VPGVTGA
+107 GVTGV
-114 APFVQGPVLAEF
+114 APFVQGPVLIEYL
-126 MGRRLAPKIRGIDA
+126 GRRMAPKIRAIDP
-140 EAESK
+140 EAENT

-151 FMVAGE
+151 FMVAGD
-157 LKLEGNET
+157 LQLEGNDT
-165 IIGSALASILSCG
+165 VIGSALARILGVG

-192 QIVDEINQL
+192 EIVDGINRL
-201 EQGADKM
+201 EEGTDRTRSA
-208 KTAGQLREMVL
+208 AELREMVL
-219 PMELQVTGIF
+219 PTELTVTGIF

-239 FMLVPLHI
+239 FLLVPLHI
-247 AQEIYGLGDGVHGIT
+247 GQEIYGLGDGVHGLTI
-262 VKTVHP
+262 KTIHP
-268 YRAAEI
+268 YQAAVV
-274 RDEVYRA
+274 RDAIHEA
-281 LGDDFRISTW
+281 LGSSLQIATW
-291 MDLNRELFEA
+291 MDMNRELFEA

-352 VGIFVGQGIVVG
+352 IGVFVGQGIVVG
-364 IFGTLIGLGTG
+364 IFGTLIGLTLG

-388 LSGVMGIEIFPK
+388 LSGVMGIEIFPR

-407 IPAEIVPSDV
+407 IPAEIVPSDI

-423 AFLICTVA
+423 AFAICTVA
-431 AVIPAWFAAR
+431 AIIPAWFASR